1 MATTNLPIS
10 VPKTKTRGWLRVA
23 FWILALGIASLL
35 FAGLRI
41 GGVILWDDPTL
52 LVVCSLLL
60 VALFVVL
67 SRTRAQS
74 SDPRKSFF
82 MIAVTISWFVLVS
95 EQLFYHPLNTLGHAV
110 QGNFG
115 TQAYQEAASWVFSLF
130 LLAAMSIMHP
140 QYLRRMFS
148 GCYKWASIFAILA
161 LASVPLSPSRAY
173 SFAWALKLVTVVL
186 LLAACLATDRSVD
199 GIKSFYRAMLWGF
212 VVLAV
217 IPLLRIL
224 TLPDTAFSQFSD
236 VGGRLAVSTNG
247 YSTTCGILILMSL
260 MLFALQRRFWLILF
274 AVTGVTMMIL
284 SGGKAGIVSGIVS
297 IVLYF
302 LFQKRI
308 VASIAVLL
316 GIAILGSLLLVAT
329 PLGRYFSNYERS
341 GEASTLTGRTDLW
354 QETLPEIKQHLV
366 LGHGYVASKFLSA
379 EMDTPFE
386 APHLHNGFLEVL
398 YNNGLPGLLLILL
411 MHFSI
416 LKNLAAVSRRPSS
429 REFHLLAVGSL
440 AIYFDILFT
449 GQFNVSFGGHL
460 NSPFIVF
467 LALILIGE
475 NLKRANSSLVAE
487 QTS

>member
-10 VPKTKTRGWLRVA
+10 ALKTKTRGWLRA
-23 FWILALGIASLL
+23 GLWILALGLASLV

-52 LVVCSLLL
+52 LVVCSLLI
-60 VALFVVL
+60 VVLFVVL

-74 SDPRKSFF
+74 SDSRKSFHDCRYD
-82 MIAVTISWFVLVS
+82 IVVRLGLRTVVLPS
-95 EQLFYHPLNTLGHAV
+95 SKHLGACGT
-110 QGNFG
+110 GNFD
-115 TQAYQEAASWVFSLF
+115 TQAYQEAASWGFSLV

-148 GCYKWASIFAILA
+148 GSYKWVSIFAMLA
-161 LASVPLSPSRAY
+161 LASVPLSPSPAY
-173 SFAWALKLVTVVL
+173 SFAWAVKLVTVVL

-199 GIKSFYRAMLWGF
+199 GVKSFYRALLWGF

-217 IPLLRIL
+217 IPLVRIF
-224 TLPDTAFSQFSD
+224 TLPDSAFSQFSD

-247 YSTTCGILILMSL
+247 YSTTCGILILLSL

-284 SGGKAGIVSGIVS
+284 SGGKAGIASGIIS

-302 LFQKRI
+302 LFQKR
-308 VASIAVLL
+308 VLASIGVLL
-316 GIAILGSLLLVAT
+316 GIATLLSLLLVAT

-341 GEASTLTGRTDLW
+341 GEAATLTGRTDLW
-354 QETLPEIKQHLV
+354 QQTLPEIKEHLV

-416 LKNLAAVSRRPSS
+416 LKNLAAVARRPTS
-429 REFHLLAVGSL
+429 REIHLLAVGSL
-440 AIYFDILFT
+440 AIYFDVLLT

-467 LALILIGE
+467 LALILIAE
-475 NLKRANSSLVAE
+475 NLKRANFSRATE
-487 QTS
+487 ETS